1 MQRVVEEAEY
11 VLANLRRA
19 LKELTANPELFTPD
33 AQEKIEKAIVYFE
46 WVRQKAKA
54 TKAAEVG
61 KAA

>member
-11 VLANLRRA
+11 VLANLRRS
-19 LKELTANPELFTPD
+19 LRQLTANPELFTPD
-33 AQEKIEKAIVYFE
+33 AQAKIEKAIVYFE
-46 WVRQKAKA
+46 WVRQEAKA